1 MSLGTDGGS
10 ARRLSFRA
18 WALVWLL
25 LGVAGGVIA
34 ARWSMP
40 APLHAVAS
48 DHGQSFALATGALDE
63 DIEAVYFLDFTT
75 GELKANVLSLIT
87 RKFYASFYANVI
99 QDLKIDV
106 SRNPQFALVTGNAG
120 FRPGAGVVQP
130 GNSIVYVAEL
140 TSGKLA
146 AYAVPWPRNLAN
158 TGMPIKS
165 ARLVKIDDKQVRTMP
180 VEEE

>member
-10 ARRLSFRA
+10 PRRLGFRA
-18 WALVWLL
+18 SALVWLL
-25 LGVAGGVIA
+25 LGVAGGVVA
-34 ARWSMP
+34 TRWSMP

-63 DIEAVYFLDFTT
+63 EIEAVYFLDFTT

-87 RKFYASFYANVI
+87 RRFYGSFYANVI

-106 SRNPQFALVTGNAG
+106 TRNPQFAIVTGNAS

-146 AYAVPWPRNLAN
+146 AYAAPWPRNLAN
-158 TGMPIKS
+158 TGVPIKS
-165 ARLVKIDDKQVRTMP
+165 ARLVLLDVKQVRSMSA
-180 VEEE
+180 EEE

>member
-1 MSLGTDGGS
+1 MSLGTQAAQS
-10 ARRLSFRA
+10 RRSGFLLAFGC
-18 WALVWLL
+18 LL
-25 LGVAGGVIA
+25 LGAVAGVMA

-75 GELKANVLSLIT
+75 GELKANALSLIT
-87 RKFYASFYANVI
+87 RKFYASFHANVI
-99 QDLKIDV
+99 QDLRIDL
-106 SRNPQFALVTGNAG
+106 SRNPQFSLVTGNAG
-120 FRPGAGVVQP
+120 FRPGAGLVQP

-158 TGMPIKS
+158 NGVPIK
-165 ARLVKIDDKQVRTMP
+165 RGLVLLDVKQIRP
-180 VEEE
+180 VE

>member
-10 ARRLSFRA
+10 PRRLGFRA
-18 WALVWLL
+18 SALVWLL
-25 LGVAGGVIA
+25 LGVAGGVVA
-34 ARWSMP
+34 TRWSMP

-75 GELKANVLSLIT
+75 GELKANALSLIT
-87 RKFYASFYANVI
+87 RKFYASFHANVI

-106 SRNPQFALVTGNAG
+106 TQNPQFALVTGNAG
-120 FRPGAGVVQP
+120 FRPGAGLVQP

-140 TSGKLA
+140 TSGKLV
-146 AYAVPWPRNLAN
+146 AYAVPWPRNLNN
-158 TGMPIKS
+158 TGVPIKR
-165 ARLVKIDDKQVRTMP
+165 ALVPLDVKQVRVP
-180 VEEE
+180 Q